1 MLVQSLHR
9 VALYTGAAGGDGRKR
24 NDDEGVETERR
35 RRRDWRKRQKSDL
48 LLFFMCWEPHRAAGW
63 KLAWQQEQRDPPRLK
78 RRLPGIQKS
87 RLKLKTNLL
96 SGSVSCS
103 GEGRQRGV

>member
-1 MLVQSLHR
+1 MADEQTLLVQSLHR

-63 KLAWQQEQRDPPRLK
+63 KLAWQQEQRDPPQTETQTARDSKITFEAEDKSAFRL
-78 RRLPGIQKS
+78 RLM
-87 RLKLKTNLL
+87 
-96 SGSVSCS
+96 
-103 GEGRQRGV
+103 